1 MSGPQVVHK
10 VDTPIESNTI
20 SKINSTNN
28 KQYDSSKMKSELSP
42 LTDSRVNLAK
52 EDAHF
57 HKCNYQILDMRT
69 QT

>member
-28 KQYDSSKMKSELSP
+28 AQYDSSKMKSELSP
-42 LTDSRVNLAK
+42 
-52 EDAHF
+52 
-57 HKCNYQILDMRT
+57 
-69 QT
+69 